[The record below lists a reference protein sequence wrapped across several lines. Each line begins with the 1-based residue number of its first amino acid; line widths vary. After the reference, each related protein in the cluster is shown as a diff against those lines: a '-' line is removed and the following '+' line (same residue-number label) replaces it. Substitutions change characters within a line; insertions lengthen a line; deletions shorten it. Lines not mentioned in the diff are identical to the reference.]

1 MPQTAFGGQFT
12 SSYEVLHLTRTS
24 ILFDLDGTLVDTAAD
39 LAWALN
45 RCLGE
50 IGRRAVSQDEVR
62 LMIGGGIAQLVS
74 LGLEATG
81 GLVADRELERL
92 TGQCKNLYEE
102 HVADHSRPFP
112 GVAEALP
119 VLSGAGFAM
128 GVCTNKPEEASRRL
142 LSALG
147 LGPWIP
153 VIIGGDTLGVRKP
166 DPAMARAVIERLGA
180 TADTAVLVGDS
191 ATDVTLARAAAIP
204 VILVDYGYSAEPAHA
219 LGGDAVISSL
229 EALPGL
235 LPTLS

>member
-1 MPQTAFGGQFT
+1 MA
-12 SSYEVLHLTRTS
+12 RTS

-45 RCLGE
+45 QCLGE
-50 IGRRAVSQDEVR
+50 IGRRAVSQVEVR

-81 GLVADRELERL
+81 GPLAAPEQDRLTGHCKRLYEAHVADRS
-92 TGQCKNLYEE
+92 Q
-102 HVADHSRPFP
+102 PFP

-119 VLSGAGFAM
+119 VLAEAGFAM

-147 LGPWIP
+147 LGQWIA
-153 VIIGGDTLGVRKP
+153 VIVGGDTLRMRKP
-166 DPAMARAVIERLGA
+166 DPAMAHAVVERLGA
-180 TADTAVLVGDS
+180 PPDTAVLVGDS
-191 ATDVTLARAAAIP
+191 ATDVTLARAAGIP

-219 LGGDAVISSL
+219 LGGDAVISSFA
-229 EALPGL
+229 ELPDL